1 MNATYTIYGTPGAAE
16 LEKAAEY
23 AREAGHAAKFALML
37 VAAPLMGLAFVI
49 AGPLAGLAYLVWMA
63 VRTPAAKRIALFA
76 AAPFVGLAYV
86 IAFPF
91 VGVGVLAY
99 CAVKAARN

>member
-1 MNATYTIYGTPGAAE
+1 MNATYTIYATPGAAE
-16 LEKAAEY
+16 FEKAAEY
-23 AREAGHAAKFALML
+23 AKEIARAAKFALML
-37 VAAPLMGLAFVI
+37 IAAPLMGLAFVI

>member
-1 MNATYTIYGTPGAAE
+1 MNATYTIHETPVLE
-16 LEKAAEY
+16 LEKLAEH
-23 AREAGHAAKFALML
+23 AREAAHAAKFALMV
-37 VAAPLMGLAFVI
+37 VAAPLMGLVFVI

-76 AAPFVGLAYV
+76 AAPFIGLAYA
-86 IAFPF
+86 IALPF
-91 VGVGVLAY
+91 VGMGALAY